1 MSEGQHHQP
10 TGTGRTRDAARS
22 REAILDA
29 AEQLFAARGYDAA
42 SLEEIGRLAGVS
54 RGTPRY
60 FFGAKEDLYRAV
72 LARVL
77 TAEAEMLLAV
87 QARAQ
92 DAGDG
97 PEETVEALMASF
109 VDFLVSR
116 PAFVRLVERE
126 AAAGG
131 RILQEVAA
139 ETDAVQ
145 SGMASLGAYFSSGP
159 FREDA
164 PGQILL
170 ALLALSWFPLA
181 HAGTFTRAFGFDADD
196 PAFLRAWK
204 AFVAGLV
211 LHGVRGHSAWRGG
224 DIQTPESVR

>member
-1 MSEGQHHQP
+1 VSDGQPQGQGQEQGHGQGP
-10 TGTGRTRDAARS
+10 GPGRTRDAARS

-29 AEQLFAARGYDAA
+29 AERLFAAQGYDAA

-77 TAEAEMLLAV
+77 TAEAELLLAV
-87 QARAQ
+87 QARAGA
-92 DAGDG
+92 AGDG
-97 PEETVEALMASF
+97 PEATVAALVEGF
-109 VDFLVSR
+109 VDFLVAR

-139 ETDAVQ
+139 ETEAVQ
-145 SGMASLGAYFSSGP
+145 SGMASLGAYFAGGP
-159 FREDA
+159 FREEA
-164 PGQILL
+164 PSQILL

-181 HAGTFTRAFGFDADD
+181 HAETFTRAFGFDADD
-196 PAFLRAWK
+196 PEFLAAWK
-204 AFVAGLV
+204 RFVVGLV
-211 LHGVRGHSAWRGG
+211 LRGARAG
-224 DIQTPESVR
+224 

>member
-1 MSEGQHHQP
+1 VSDGQRQGPPQP
-10 TGTGRTRDAARS
+10 AEPGQGQRRTRDAARS

-29 AEQLFAARGYDAA
+29 AEHLFAARGYDAV

-60 FFGAKEDLYRAV
+60 FFGAKEALYRAV

-77 TAEAEMLLAV
+77 TAEAELLLAA
-87 QARAQ
+87 QARA
-92 DAGDG
+92 DAAGDG
-97 PEETVEALMASF
+97 PEVTVAALVESF
-109 VDFLVSR
+109 VDFLFAR

-126 AAAGG
+126 AVAGG

-139 ETDAVQ
+139 ETEAVQ
-145 SGMASLGAYFSSGP
+145 AGMASLGAYFAGGP
-159 FREDA
+159 FREQS

-181 HAGTFTRAFGFDADD
+181 HAETFTRAFGFDAGD
-196 PAFLRAWK
+196 PAFITQWK
-204 AFVAGLV
+204 PFVVSLV
-211 LHGVRGHSAWRGG
+211 LRGVRVA
-224 DIQTPESVR
+224 